1 MQYMAYAEI
10 YGIYLY
16 YLFLIYGKYIIH
28 QHQTTTPC
36 PPTELVEIEQFS

>member
-10 YGIYLY
+10 YRMYLY

-28 QHQTTTPC
+28 QHQKTTPR
-36 PPTELVEIEQFS
+36 PPAELVEIEPFS